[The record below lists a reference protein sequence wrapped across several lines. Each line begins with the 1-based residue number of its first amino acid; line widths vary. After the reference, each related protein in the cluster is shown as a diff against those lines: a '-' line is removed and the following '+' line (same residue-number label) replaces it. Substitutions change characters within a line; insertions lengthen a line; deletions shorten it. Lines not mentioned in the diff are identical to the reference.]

1 MTFRETAGSEAR
13 ETNHQDSSA
22 TQPKAKRKA
31 SLPTIEAEPSGVEL
45 EEVERAGGVVL
56 EETPALSAEA
66 LRPSAAPAEDP
77 VRLYLKEIGKVHLL
91 TAQQEVSLGRRIE
104 AGQIQL
110 RRALAGIPVA
120 VTQLLARVDRIRHA
134 ELGLD
139 EVIVLPEGGEP
150 RPDEVKPLLAAF
162 TRIRRLE
169 REILRLQESL
179 LDKRRGKTTRATYH
193 KWIAQNRAAIQSA
206 IEKLPLKPGLVDQL
220 VADVRRQAKRL
231 AEIRVPKDVRGLE
244 REIGLGKKA

>member
-1 MTFRETAGSEAR
+1 MTFRETSDSMTLEAS
-13 ETNHQDSSA
+13 HPGAPSSR
-22 TQPKAKRKA
+22 PKSLLRKGT
-31 SLPTIEAEPSGVEL
+31 LPKVEAEPSGVDL
-45 EEVERAGGVVL
+45 EEEEKTVIL

-77 VRLYLKEIGKVHLL
+77 VRLYIKEIGKVHLL

-139 EVIVLPEGGEP
+139 E
-150 RPDEVKPLLAAF
+150 
-162 TRIRRLE
+162 
-169 REILRLQESL
+169 
-179 LDKRRGKTTRATYH
+179 
-193 KWIAQNRAAIQSA
+193 
-206 IEKLPLKPGLVDQL
+206 
-220 VADVRRQAKRL
+220 
-231 AEIRVPKDVRGLE
+231 
-244 REIGLGKKA
+244 